1 VRAILAAPLAA
12 TLALTAAPSAG
23 PPKTTTA
30 QVPANGLAWTLP
42 PGWFDVTQPLTG
54 VVEPPQQ
61 LAAATFALHQSKP
74 DRGCSP
80 DMARRQLPPDGVLV
94 QLVEHRDSAGVRARL
109 RKLPPRPRHFR
120 LHRRAIRPLE
130 CFGPALNVPFRTR
143 ERAFQAFVMVGA
155 RVTRPHLAQAERL
168 LDSLVV
174 QRIPPPPPPARWPT
188 VSTEA
193 GDGLSVPFGWRA
205 GSLDVPRRLPR
216 PRLLF
221 WTSNHALPQ
230 HPSGR
235 RPSLGEPALPERLAE
250 DGVAL
255 WIVEQRRGP
264 ASQAFPKPP
273 PKWFGDPGT
282 YAPAPAGANYS
293 VRRARLSWRGNR
305 FEADVLTGPKAR
317 PPDVA
322 RAYTSAGSLGLSSVG
337 RQCHATAV
345 RRRPDL
351 CAATAH
357 RLLAREPYGTSP
369 GLVVSLQA
377 GWG

>member
-1 VRAILAAPLAA
+1 VRAILAVPLAA
-12 TLALTAAPSAG
+12 TLALAAAPPAG

-42 PGWFDVTQPLTG
+42 PGWFDVSQPLTG

-174 QRIPPPPPPARWPT
+174 QRIPPPPPPARWPI

-205 GSLDVPRRLPR
+205 ASLDGPRRLPR

-235 RPSLGEPALPERLAE
+235 RPWLGDPALRERARTTAC
-250 DGVAL
+250 GAPGSPGAATAS
-255 WIVEQRRGP
+255 RPKCSP
-264 ASQAFPKPP
+264 AR
-273 PKWFGDPGT
+273 
-282 YAPAPAGANYS
+282 
-293 VRRARLSWRGNR
+293 RRARRTSP
-305 FEADVLTGPKAR
+305 APT
-317 PPDVA
+317 PPQA
-322 RAYTSAGSLGLSSVG
+322 ASASPPSAASATP
-337 RQCHATAV
+337 RQCEGAPTCALQRPTASS
-345 RRRPDL
+345 P
-351 CAATAH
+351 ASPTAH
-357 RLLAREPYGTSP
+357 HRGWSSRCRP
-369 GLVVSLQA
+369 